1 MSNVRKTLLASTM
14 ALATMSAG
22 AFAQDRDIVIA
33 VSIPAAT
40 HGFTGGVVYHA
51 MQAEQQIEAAFPNVD
66 IVLSTAQSASAQAS
80 ALEDLSATRDLD
92 ALVIL
97 PFTSEELTSP
107 VENVRANGTFIT
119 VVDRGLSDDSI
130 QDLYV
135 AGDNIAVGANTAEWL
150 AEQLGGEGQIV
161 VLRGIPT
168 VIDDER
174 IQGFTEVINETN
186 IEILDIQYANW
197 NQDEAFTLMQ
207 DYLAKYPHIDAVWA
221 NDDDMLLGVLE
232 AIEQAGR
239 DELQYALGGN
249 GMREVIEMVMA
260 ESAMTPISTPYP
272 PSMIASA
279 IYMTVA
285 QFTGQAPMRGSFL
298 LDAPLITPENA
309 EQFYFPVLIPFV
321 ARCPAGPQAN
331 PTSGVRNERQ
341 ENSHA
346 LRRVHRGVRD
356 LCVPAGDGSRWPYC
370 PCHLPGQEKKAR

>member
-1 MSNVRKTLLASTM
+1 MLASS
-14 ALATMSAG
+14 AILAGVAVSG
-22 AFAQDRDIVIA
+22 AAQAQDIDFTIA

-40 HGFTGGVVYHA
+40 HGWTGGVVYHA
-51 MQAEQQIEAAFPNVD
+51 ERAEAEIEAAYPNVD
-66 IVLSTAQSASAQAS
+66 VIVSTASSATAQVS
-80 ALEDLSATRDLD
+80 ALEDLTATQDLD

-97 PFTSEELTSP
+97 PFTSEELTGP
-107 VENVRANGTFIT
+107 VAQVADGGTFIT
-119 VVDRGLSDDSI
+119 VVDRGLTDPAI

-135 AGDNIAVGANTAEWL
+135 AGDNIAVGANTATWL

-174 IQGFTEVINETN
+174 IEGFTQVIDETN

-207 DYLAKYPHIDAVWA
+207 DYLARYPNIDAVWA

-232 AIEQAGR
+232 AVDQAGR
-239 DELQYALGGN
+239 DDVRFALGGN
-249 GMREVIEMVMA
+249 GMKQVIEMVQA
-260 ESAMTPISTPYP
+260 GDERTPISTPYP

-279 IYMTVA
+279 MYMTLA

-309 EQFYFPVLIPFV
+309 DQFYFPDSPF
-321 ARCPAGPQAN
+321 
-331 PTSGVRNERQ
+331 
-341 ENSHA
+341 
-346 LRRVHRGVRD
+346 
-356 LCVPAGDGSRWPYC
+356 
-370 PCHLPGQEKKAR
+370 